1 MSNLLSW
8 DKVMETSLN
17 LPGVK
22 INRND
27 YLKDVFKSYGDES
40 QLVNKRPI
48 DVFNEDIVDKV
59 ARASING
66 HLMAVT
72 GTSAAAGIPGGFA
85 MLGTI
90 PADMAQYYYH
100 VLVIAQK
107 LGYIYGWPN
116 LLDEKQQFSE
126 ASRNVIT
133 LFVGVMMG
141 AQAANKA
148 VSEVGVQLSK
158 QVAKRLPQQA
168 LTKTAYYP
176 IIKQIGK
183 WIGMKVTKESFAKGA
198 SKTIPIL
205 GGVLSG
211 GLTFFTF
218 KPMAGK
224 LQKKLKEDSSNYKF
238 FDEQKFNFSDIEEA
252 EFAMEEETD
261 GSVLNLELLKIQI
274 CMNVAKIDFDMHEKE
289 IEFISD
295 LIENSDLEDDE
306 KGTLL
311 EQLHSKEL
319 IQIDLSAIK
328 GNDLYSLALIEILS
342 EIIKIDGIIK
352 SVEKIYFY
360 KIAKELGFTK
370 EDVTEMLEMEVIE
383 ETI

>member
-1 MSNLLSW
+1 
-8 DKVMETSLN
+8 
-17 LPGVK
+17 
-22 INRND
+22 
-27 YLKDVFKSYGDES
+27 
-40 QLVNKRPI
+40 
-48 DVFNEDIVDKV
+48 
-59 ARASING
+59 
-66 HLMAVT
+66 MAVT

-311 EQLHSKEL
+311 EELHSKEL

>member
-1 MSNLLSW
+1 MKDLISW
-8 DKVMETSLN
+8 DKIMEGSLN

-27 YLKDVFKSYGDES
+27 YLKDVFKAYGDES
-40 QLVNKRPI
+40 LLINQRPI

-59 ARASING
+59 AKASINS
-66 HLMAVT
+66 HLLTVS
-72 GTSAAAGIPGGFA
+72 GTSAVAGIPGGFA
-85 MLGTI
+85 MIGTI
-90 PADMAQYYYH
+90 PADMVQYYYH
-100 VLVIAQK
+100 VLVVAQK

-311 EQLHSKEL
+311 EELHSKEL

>member
-8 DKVMETSLN
+8 EKVMETSLN

-306 KGTLL
+306 KSTLL
-311 EQLHSKEL
+311 EELHSKEL

>member
-238 FDEQKFNFSDIEEA
+238 FDEQKFDFSDIEEA

-311 EQLHSKEL
+311 EELHSKEL

>member
-1 MSNLLSW
+1 
-8 DKVMETSLN
+8 MEGSLN

-27 YLKDVFKSYGDES
+27 YLKDVFKAYGDES
-40 QLVNKRPI
+40 LLINQRPI

-59 ARASING
+59 AKASINS
-66 HLMAVT
+66 HLLTVS
-72 GTSAAAGIPGGFA
+72 GTSAVAGIPGGFA
-85 MLGTI
+85 MIGTI
-90 PADMAQYYYH
+90 PADMVQYYYH
-100 VLVIAQK
+100 VLVVAQK

-311 EQLHSKEL
+311 EELHSKEL

>member
-8 DKVMETSLN
+8 EKVMETSLN

-176 IIKQIGK
+176 II
-183 WIGMKVTKESFAKGA
+183 
-198 SKTIPIL
+198 
-205 GGVLSG
+205 
-211 GLTFFTF
+211 
-218 KPMAGK
+218 
-224 LQKKLKEDSSNYKF
+224 
-238 FDEQKFNFSDIEEA
+238 
-252 EFAMEEETD
+252 
-261 GSVLNLELLKIQI
+261 NL
-274 CMNVAKIDFDMHEKE
+274 
-289 IEFISD
+289 IS
-295 LIENSDLEDDE
+295 
-306 KGTLL
+306 
-311 EQLHSKEL
+311 
-319 IQIDLSAIK
+319 
-328 GNDLYSLALIEILS
+328 
-342 EIIKIDGIIK
+342 
-352 SVEKIYFY
+352 KIYHN
-360 KIAKELGFTK
+360 
-370 EDVTEMLEMEVIE
+370 
-383 ETI
+383 

>member
-306 KGTLL
+306 KSTLL
-311 EQLHSKEL
+311 EELHSKEL

>member
-148 VSEVGVQLSK
+148 VSEVAVELSK

-311 EQLHSKEL
+311 EELHSKEL

>member
-8 DKVMETSLN
+8 EKVMETSLN

-311 EQLHSKEL
+311 EELHSKEL

-370 EDVTEMLEMEVIE
+370 EDVTEMLEMEVRE

>member
-238 FDEQKFNFSDIEEA
+238 YEQKFNFSDIEEA

-311 EQLHSKEL
+311 EELHSKEL

>member
-40 QLVNKRPI
+40 QLLNKRPI

-274 CMNVAKIDFDMHEKE
+274 CMNVAKIDFNMHEKE

-311 EQLHSKEL
+311 EELHSKEL